1 MLRLRDSLGLK
12 AGSDSFESSPAL
24 TGLHRKLHSR
34 TTKNNDPILNMNI
47 NEPSQI
53 EPLKTK

>member
-1 MLRLRDSLGLK
+1 MLRLRDSLGIK

-47 NEPSQI
+47 NEPSQVDS
-53 EPLKTK
+53 